1 MKLLYTNSSEPD
13 GIQPI
18 AASSI
23 GGFVSS
29 SPVPNSVLN
38 ELFGEVSLNR
48 DYNTKYR
55 LIAIKNTFN
64 HAIDNLQLKFFL
76 NEDIIS
82 KIQVALVE
90 PSIDDCGN
98 PVFERLINQYSK
110 PMTGEFNE
118 VEDGLLILGDS
129 IESGAVLGLWISRQ
143 LDKELSKP
151 KTCEELSDDF
161 EQQVELETEDS
172 IQIDI
177 SWTDPESIS
186 QSQSLSQ
193 SDSQSLSAS

>member
-13 GIQPI
+13 GVQSI
-18 AASSI
+18 ASLST

-29 SPVPNSVLN
+29 SPIPNSVLN
-38 ELFGEVSLNR
+38 ELFGEVSLNK

-64 HAIDNLQLKFFL
+64 NAIDNLQLKFFL

-98 PVFERLINQYSK
+98 PIFERLANQYSK
-110 PMTGEFNE
+110 PMTGEFNDI
-118 VEDGLLILGDS
+118 EDGLVILGGS

-143 LDKELSKP
+143 LDKELSKS
-151 KTCEELSDDF
+151 KTCEELGEEF
-161 EQQVELETEDS
+161 EEGVELETEDS

-177 SWTDPESIS
+177 SWTDPESVS

-193 SDSQSLSAS
+193 SDSQSLSES